1 MERRG
6 DEKEKGKEGGCQ
18 GKEIKGYIYIY
29 ILTILEQRELIYDVM
44 VIN

>member
-1 MERRG
+1 MPGEG
-6 DEKEKGKEGGCQ
+6 DKG
-18 GKEIKGYIYIY
+18 IYIYIY